1 MTVVAN
7 LVAKITADAT
17 GFERGVGKA
26 TGALNVLRQLLPA
39 VTVGGVAAFVK
50 SSIDAADQMRD
61 LAIKTGTSTEFLSQM
76 QHVANLTGVEFTTFS
91 DSLTKMQNSLVN
103 ISRSGK
109 ATEQLA
115 AMGINVAELLKL
127 DPEGQFN
134 ALAQAIGSIQ
144 DPAQR
149 TNAAMKIFGRSGAE
163 LVKVFAEGGSGIAAM
178 REEADKLGLTI
189 GQQTADS
196 ADRANDAITRLQGA
210 FLGLGRTLSLELAEP
225 LANIVDLL
233 SRGLP
238 IVGGFVSASVQSIG
252 DVLGGLVA
260 ANVQIAQ
267 GNFSGALEG
276 ARGVV
281 GDVGGNFAG
290 LLDENKDQTNVL
302 KNIDR
307 NLARGVPAVAQ

>member
-7 LVAKITADAT
+7 LVAKITADAS
-17 GFERGVGKA
+17 GFQQGVSKA
-26 TGALNVLRQLLPA
+26 SSSLNVLRSLLPA
-39 VTVGGVAAFVK
+39 VTVGGMAAFVK
-50 SSIDAADQMRD
+50 GSIDAADQMRD

-76 QHVANLTGVEFTTFS
+76 QHVANLTGVEFGTFS
-91 DSLTKMQNSLVN
+91 DSMTKMQNSLVN
-103 ISRSGK
+103 ISRSDK

-115 AMGINVAELLKL
+115 EIGISVAEILTLN
-127 DPEGQFN
+127 PEQQF
-134 ALAQAIGSIQ
+134 QAIAEAIGNIQ

-163 LVKVFAEGGSGIAAM
+163 LVKVFAEGKDGIAAM
-178 REEADKLGLTI
+178 RQEADGLGLTI
-189 GQQTADS
+189 GTETANA

-210 FLGLGRTLSLELAEP
+210 FLGLGRTLALELAGP
-225 LANIVDLL
+225 LANIVELL

-238 IVGGFVSASVQSIG
+238 IVGGFVAASVQSIG

-267 GNFSGALEG
+267 GNFAGALEG

-281 GDVGGNFAG
+281 GDVGGNFTG
-290 LLDENKDQTNVL
+290 LLDENKDQTAVL

-307 NLARGVPAVAQ
+307 NLSRGVPAVAQ

>member
-7 LVAKITADAT
+7 LVAKITADAS
-17 GFERGVGKA
+17 GFERGVSKA
-26 TGALNVLRQLLPA
+26 TCALGVLRQILPA

-76 QHVANLTGVEFTTFS
+76 QHVANLTGVEFGTFA

-115 AMGINVAELLKL
+115 AIGINVAEVLKL
-127 DPEGQFN
+127 NPEQQFQ
-134 ALAQAIGSIQ
+134 AIAQAIGAIQ
-144 DPAQR
+144 DPATR

-163 LVKVFAEGGSGIAAM
+163 LVKVFAEGGDGIAAM
-178 REEADKLGLTI
+178 RQEADALGLTI
-189 GQQTADS
+189 GRETADA
-196 ADRANDAITRLQGA
+196 ADAANDAITRLQGA
-210 FLGLGRTLSLELAEP
+210 FMGLGRTLALELAQP
-225 LANIVDLL
+225 LADVVDLL

-238 IVGGFVSASVQSIG
+238 VVGGFVAASVQSIG

-290 LLDENKDQTNVL
+290 LLDENKDQTSVL

-307 NLARGVPAVAQ
+307 NLARGIPAVAQ